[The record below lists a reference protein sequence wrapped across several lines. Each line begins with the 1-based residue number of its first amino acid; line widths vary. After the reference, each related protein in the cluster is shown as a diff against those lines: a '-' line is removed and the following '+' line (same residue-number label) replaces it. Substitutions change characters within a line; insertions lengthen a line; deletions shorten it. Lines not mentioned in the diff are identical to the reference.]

1 MRAGLSLIGS
11 CGLGPGRTS
20 GLGPR
25 TGLRRRAG
33 LCARR
38 SSGELGSSATD
49 AACEAAGLCHS
60 GVDVACTA
68 SDERIE
74 LMLTLQ
80 LRDEP
85 PS

>member
-1 MRAGLSLIGS
+1 MGLASNALNAPVERWECEQVFS
-11 CGLGPGRTS
+11 
-20 GLGPR
+20 
-25 TGLRRRAG
+25 
-33 LCARR
+33 
-38 SSGELGSSATD
+38 
-49 AACEAAGLCHS
+49 EAAGLCHS